1 MRGADKT
8 HADHRGSVV
17 VAKKRREAAERIRAM
32 QAEQARRERRRRS
45 VIVASVVIVLIA
57 AIVGIGIAV
66 QANRN
71 SAVTGGTA
79 VAPSGANASFGIYR
93 GDASAPVTVTVYE
106 DFQCPYC
113 KAFEQQVGPT
123 LLKDIDKGEIRVE
136 YRPIAFLDSAST
148 TKYST
153 RALETAACA
162 LDNGGPAVFA
172 KLHDLLYLNQ
182 PEEGS
187 AGLSDDQ
194 LADLAKQAGAD
205 KAAVS
210 QCQAKG
216 TYAKW
221 VAQATDQSSK
231 DGVNGTPT
239 YLVDGK
245 KVTFTQAESPTTT
258 LTNLIKAA
266 Q

>member
-1 MRGADKT
+1 MRVADKT
-8 HADHRGSVV
+8 HADCKGLVEV
-17 VAKKRREAAERIRAM
+17 TKKRREAAEHIRAM

-66 QANRN
+66 QSNRN

-79 VAPSGANASFGIYR
+79 VAPKGADANFGVYR
-93 GDASAPVTVTVYE
+93 GPASAPVTVTVYE

-113 KAFEQQVGPT
+113 KAYEQQVAPT
-123 LLKDIDKGEIRVE
+123 LLQDVKKGEIRLE
-136 YRPIAFLDSAST
+136 YRMIAFLNSAST
-148 TKYST
+148 TDYST
-153 RALETAACA
+153 RSLETAACA
-162 LDNGGPAVFA
+162 LNSGGPAVFA
-172 KLHDLLYLNQ
+172 KLHDLLYQNQ

-187 AGLSDDQ
+187 AGLTDAQ
-194 LADLAKQAGAD
+194 LADLAQQAGAN

-239 YLVDGK
+239 YLVNGK

-258 LTNLIKAA
+258 LTDLINAA
-266 Q
+266 S

>member
-1 MRGADKT
+1 M
-8 HADHRGSVV
+8 
-17 VAKKRREAAERIRAM
+17 AKKRREAAERIRAM

-45 VIVASVVIVLIA
+45 VIVASVVIVLMA

-66 QANRN
+66 QSNRN

-79 VAPSGANASFGIYR
+79 AAPKGADANFGIYR

-113 KAFEQQVGPT
+113 KAYEQQVGPT
-123 LLKDIDKGEIRVE
+123 LLRDIKKGEIRVE
-136 YRPIAFLDSAST
+136 YRPIAFLDDAST

-153 RALETAACA
+153 RSLETAACA
-162 LDNGGPAVFA
+162 LNDGGPAVFA

-182 PEEGS
+182 PAENS
-187 AGLSDDQ
+187 AGLTDGQ
-194 LADLAKQAGAD
+194 LADLAQQAGAN
-205 KAAVS
+205 KAVVS

-221 VAQATDQSSK
+221 VARATDQSSK
-231 DGVNGTPT
+231 NGINGTPT
-239 YLVDGK
+239 YFVNGK
-245 KVTFTQAESPTTT
+245 KVTFTQAESPTKT
-258 LTNLIKAA
+258 LTKLIDAA